1 MVLTLRQGINMS
13 LRCAVWSLDLCI
25 HGRMIADVRPINTS
39 IPSQNGTSACVYASV
54 YDTGLFSVVTRL
66 CVHSPSPTGEF
77 VPRDQ
82 HLSQP
87 LATAILLSFYEFG
100 FFFFLIP
107 YVSRSVV
114 LVFL

>member
-1 MVLTLRQGINMS
+1 MV
-13 LRCAVWSLDLCI
+13 
-25 HGRMIADVRPINTS
+25 P
-39 IPSQNGTSACVYASV
+39 
-54 YDTGLFSVVTRL
+54 RL

-87 LATAILLSFYEFG
+87 LAPTILLSFYEFG
-100 FFFFLIP
+100 FFFFFIP
-107 YVSRSVV
+107 HVSRSIV

>member
-25 HGRMIADVRPINTS
+25 HGRMIVDVRPINTS

-100 FFFFLIP
+100 FFFFFKSEIK
-107 YVSRSVV
+107 
-114 LVFL
+114 

>member
-25 HGRMIADVRPINTS
+25 HGRMIVDVRPINTS

-66 CVHSPSPTGEF
+66 CVHSQPYWG
-77 VPRDQ
+77 VCPRDQ

-100 FFFFLIP
+100 F
-107 YVSRSVV
+107 
-114 LVFL
+114 